1 MLDLAGIGM
10 AVIVGVRRE
19 DKNEW
24 ERRVP
29 LIPSHLARLQRDH
42 DLEFLVQPSPI
53 RIFKDD
59 EYTAAGA
66 TVTEDLFESMFGKA
80 NVQNYMRDQA
90 NPWVR
95 GGNDALKGAQLAG
108 LVAGGGEKTPA

>member
-66 TVTEDLFESMFGKA
+66 TVTEDLA
-80 NVQNYMRDQA
+80 PADIVQWSGALEVGRGAMEDRDKDGFHL
-90 NPWVR
+90 R
-95 GGNDALKGAQLAG
+95 LFHGA
-108 LVAGGGEKTPA
+108 TPETDTSFFYFL